1 MNKSPPLSSK
11 FRINASGHL
20 IPLLTKKWRVKLS
33 SESVRHV
40 QLLFL
45 WDGRVASDTLN
56 VVSWQLHNIS
66 WQHVVVSRF
75 YIIYCQSKTVHPVF
89 GFHFRG
95 SLFCVDFEGLYWTFL
110 VVRHSKNF
118 RCNGSYIPWII
129 SWTSFGFSFSEFEV
143 HLPCGSFDKVLSLPL
158 NTFLCAPCSLVTRTG
173 LCSWTIPC
181 LKALLPWNFPRDPFK
196 QNLNIFLT

>member
-1 MNKSPPLSSK
+1 MRLIVPYLCFKNKLVFWSLWIRVFLFPLNFVLMRAAIWFHCSLK
-11 FRINASGHL
+11 NG
-20 IPLLTKKWRVKLS
+20 VKLS
-33 SESVRHV
+33 GESVRHV

-56 VVSWQLHNIS
+56 VVSWQLHKIS

-95 SLFCVDFEGLYWTFL
+95 SLFCVDFVGLYWTFL

-118 RCNGSYIPWII
+118 RCNGSYIPWIV

-143 HLPCGSFDKVLSLPL
+143 LLPCGSFDKVLSLPL
-158 NTFLCAPCSLVTRTG
+158 NTFLCAPCSLVTRNG
-173 LCSWTIPC
+173 LCC
-181 LKALLPWNFPRDPFK
+181 
-196 QNLNIFLT
+196 